1 MGRQVGL
8 PRIPAEDPRNRP
20 YFEESLTMKA
30 PLQRQLGNTDLKVS
44 AVGLGCWPFAGM
56 TSLGIEDAQSILT
69 IQTALAN
76 GINLLDTAYSYGPD
90 GRSDRV
96 LQQALRGVPRESYV
110 LCSKAGTHYDA
121 NGQRVVDGRAA
132 VLIEQTQRSLDRLD
146 LSFIDLQYL
155 HQPDPKID
163 LRESASA
170 MQQLKELGLI
180 RYTGLSNASLAECQ
194 LFHSICP
201 LSAVQIPFNM
211 LQPATYQ
218 ELVEWCIAQQI
229 SIISFW
235 VLMKG
240 LFAGKIERS
249 TQLSPEDRRRAYPM
263 YQSAQWDINQDF
275 VDVLRKLAARLDW
288 SVAQLVVRWSAEQL
302 GMTSCLVGAK
312 RPDQIIESAA
322 ALTEPLPKEI
332 SHEIEIAIAKRL
344 ALGAPT

>member
-1 MGRQVGL
+1 
-8 PRIPAEDPRNRP
+8 
-20 YFEESLTMKA
+20 MKA

-56 TSLGIEDAQSILT
+56 TSLGVEDAQSILT
-69 IQTALAN
+69 VQTALAN

-96 LQQALRGVPRESYV
+96 LKQALRGVPREEYV

-132 VLIEQTQRSLDRLD
+132 VLLEQTQRSLERLD

-180 RYTGLSNASLAECQ
+180 RYAGLSNASLAECQ

-211 LQPATYQ
+211 LQPAAYQ
-218 ELVEWCIAQQI
+218 ELVNWCITQQI

-249 TQLSPEDRRRAYPM
+249 TQLAPEDRRRAYPM
-263 YQSAQWDINQDF
+263 YQAAQWDINQDF
-275 VDVLRKLAARLDW
+275 IDILRELAARLNW
-288 SVAQLVVRWSAEQL
+288 SVAQFVVRWSAEQP

-332 SHEIEIAIAKRL
+332 SHDIEIAIAKRL

>member
-1 MGRQVGL
+1 
-8 PRIPAEDPRNRP
+8 
-20 YFEESLTMKA
+20 MKA

-56 TSLGIEDAQSILT
+56 TSLGVEDAQSILT
-69 IQTALAN
+69 VQTALAN

-96 LQQALRGVPRESYV
+96 LQQALGGVPRESYV

-249 TQLSPEDRRRAYPM
+249 TQLAPEDRRRAYPM
-263 YQSAQWDINQDF
+263 YQAAQWDINQDF
-275 VDVLRKLAARLDW
+275 IDILRELAARLNW
-288 SVAQLVVRWSAEQL
+288 SVAQLVVRWSAEQP

-332 SHEIEIAIAKRL
+332 SHDIEIAIAKRL

>member
-1 MGRQVGL
+1 
-8 PRIPAEDPRNRP
+8 
-20 YFEESLTMKA
+20 MKA

-56 TSLGIEDAQSILT
+56 TSLGVEDAQSILT
-69 IQTALAN
+69 VQTALAN

-96 LQQALRGVPRESYV
+96 LKQALRGVPREEYV

-132 VLIEQTQRSLDRLD
+132 VLLEQTQRSLERLD

-180 RYTGLSNASLAECQ
+180 RYAGLSNASLAECQ

-211 LQPATYQ
+211 LQPAVYQ
-218 ELVEWCIAQQI
+218 ELVNWCITQQI

-249 TQLSPEDRRRAYPM
+249 TQLAPEDRRRAYPM
-263 YQSAQWDINQDF
+263 YQAAQWDINQDF
-275 VDVLRKLAARLDW
+275 IDILRELAARLNW
-288 SVAQLVVRWSAEQL
+288 SVAQFVVRWSAEQP

-332 SHEIEIAIAKRL
+332 SHDIEIAIAKRL

>member
-1 MGRQVGL
+1 
-8 PRIPAEDPRNRP
+8 
-20 YFEESLTMKA
+20 MKA

-56 TSLGIEDAQSILT
+56 TSLGVEDAQSILT
-69 IQTALAN
+69 VQTALAN

-146 LSFIDLQYL
+146 LSFIDLHYL

-249 TQLSPEDRRRAYPM
+249 TQLALEDRRRAYPM

-275 VDVLRKLAARLDW
+275 VDVLRELAARLDW

>member
-1 MGRQVGL
+1 MTSP
-8 PRIPAEDPRNRP
+8 PR
-20 YFEESLTMKA
+20 
-30 PLQRQLGNTDLKVS
+30 RQLGNTELKVS

-56 TSLGIEDAQSILT
+56 TSLGVDDAQSILT
-69 IQTALAN
+69 VHTALAS
-76 GINLLDTAYSYGPD
+76 GINMFDTAYSYGPD

-96 LQQALRGVPRESYV
+96 LKEALLGVPRESFV
-110 LCSKAGTHYDA
+110 MCSKAGTHYDA
-121 NGQRVVDGRAA
+121 NGQRAVDGRAS
-132 VLIEQTQRSLDRLD
+132 VLLEQTQRSLDRLG
-146 LSFIDLQYL
+146 LAFIDLQYL

-163 LRESASA
+163 LRESATA
-170 MQQLKELGLI
+170 MQQLKDMGLI
-180 RYTGLSNASLAECQ
+180 RHAGLSNANLAECQ

-211 LQPATYQ
+211 LQPTTYQ
-218 ELVEWCIAQQI
+218 ELVDWCMAHQI

-249 TQLSPEDRRRAYPM
+249 TQLAPEDRRRAYPM

-275 VDVLRKLAARLDW
+275 VDVLRKLAARLNW
-288 SVAQLVVRWSAEQL
+288 SVAQLVVRWSAEQP

-332 SHEIEIAIAKRL
+332 SHEIEIAIANRL
-344 ALGAPT
+344 ALGTPA